1 MPYIERDF
9 PIEPIDE
16 IAWSESNAR
25 LPIYEMHKWFARR
38 VGCTFRALILSTFFD
53 DDPMKYYYRK
63 NNLIN
68 NDGKP
73 PIILDPFMGGGT
85 TIIEGHRLGCKM
97 IGIDINPL
105 AWFITKKEIEQVDR
119 KKVEEE
125 YKRIEKALKDKI
137 LSYYKTKCEKGHDAD
152 IMYVFWIRKIKC
164 ENCKKEVPLLR
175 SSLLSNP
182 KNKDNVYACLKCKS
196 IVKIKTRDSQKCPD
210 CDEDFENPYITD
222 KKYTCPH
229 CKYPGDITTAW
240 LSEDAP
246 PLEDIFAIEYY
257 CDVCGRNY
265 KLPEKNDIVKFEKIK
280 KEYDQKKDELLGS
293 IIPEQKVPWEVMATK
308 RPRSTAYKY
317 FHHFFNERQLLS
329 LSLLFEEILR
339 IKDKNIR
346 EFFLIT
352 FSDCLNAN
360 NMFCIYNSQGEKLEP
375 LFGGHYYSPPK
386 MPVENNVWGTEIGR
400 GSFIKYYKKALE
412 ALYYQENPY
421 LIKFQTKVGRYG
433 KEKRERTTIVPHNDK
448 IDGKMSDGFGDFIT
462 NNNVLLKSRTSEDM
476 NFVPDNSIDAII
488 SDPPYYDNIM
498 YSELSDFFYS
508 WLHLAL
514 KDDYPAIFGKKLGR
528 NEREILVNKK
538 IGKDDNF
545 FIETLGRVF
554 RESYRVL
561 KDDGIMSF
569 VFQHKRTEA
578 WAAVLKALLKSG
590 FYVVAVYPTHGETPS
605 GVRAYGINYNSILVC
620 RKLLERKQ
628 QQIPWMIFESELRSH
643 IDMSID
649 DILDKHPDL
658 EVEDAFII
666 AMGKALQV
674 YSQNYGNITKDGH
687 VFDVSEVSMEIMG
700 DIVFDSLL
708 RHVLERVPDV
718 DRISKIYASVF
729 AKKEKVTNDA
739 INKLTRHGG
748 IETDTFEEE
757 KLVKKNKKKGIMT
770 ITSPKERRDFINKK
784 INKGIPL
791 TYIDAAHLLWIAR
804 ESNGD
809 FEKTLEIILRT
820 GLDKERLEQ
829 YTKFIAERTN
839 NETWK
844 KIEYTFKSAPGKTL
858 EDFGME
864 GE

>member
-25 LPIYEMHKWFARR
+25 KPIYEMHKWFARR
-38 VGCTFRALILSTFFD
+38 VGSTFRALILGTFLD

-63 NNLIN
+63 NELKNGE
-68 NDGKP
+68 GKP
-73 PIILDPFMGGGT
+73 PIVLDPFMGGGT

-97 IGIDINPL
+97 IGVDINPL
-105 AWFITKKEIEQVDR
+105 AWFITKKEIEQVDK

-125 YKRIEKALKDKI
+125 FKSIEMALKDKI
-137 LSYYKTKCEKGHDAD
+137 LSYYKTKCDNGHDAD

-182 KNKDNVYACLKCKS
+182 KGKDNVYACVKCKS
-196 IVKIKTRDSQKCPD
+196 IVKIKPGDSQKCPY
-210 CDEDFENPYITD
+210 CGEDFENPYVTD

-229 CKYPGDITTAW
+229 CGYPGDITTAW
-240 LSEDAP
+240 LSEDTP
-246 PLEDIFAIEYY
+246 PQEEMFAIEYY
-257 CDVCGRNY
+257 CEVCGRNY
-265 KLPEKNDIVKFEKIK
+265 KLPDKKDIERFERIK
-280 KEYDQKKDELLGS
+280 DEYNQKKDELLG
-293 IIPEQKVPWEVMATK
+293 ILIPDQKVPWEVMATK
-308 RPRSTAYKY
+308 RPRSTVYKY
-317 FHHFFNERQLLS
+317 FHQFFNERQLLS
-329 LSLLFEEILR
+329 LSLLFEEILK
-339 IKDKNIR
+339 IKEKSIR
-346 EFFLIT
+346 EFFLIV

-360 NMFCIYNSQGEKLEP
+360 NMFCIYNTQGEKLEP

-386 MPVENNVWGTEIGR
+386 MPVENNVWGTKIGR
-400 GSFIKYYKKALE
+400 GTFIKYYKKGLE
-412 ALYYQENPY
+412 ALDYQKKPF
-421 LIKFQTKVGRYG
+421 LIKFQTKTGKYG
-433 KEKRERTTIVPHNDK
+433 KERRERTTIINNNEMINGVLANDFSELIK
-448 IDGKMSDGFGDFIT
+448 NK
-462 NNNVLLKSRTSEDM
+462 NVLLKSETSEDM
-476 NFVPDNSIDAII
+476 SFIPDNSVDAII

-514 KDDYPAIFGKKLGR
+514 KDDYPDVFGKKLSR
-528 NEREILVNKK
+528 NDREILVNRK

-554 RESYRVL
+554 RECYRVL
-561 KDDGIMSF
+561 KDNGIMAF

-643 IDMSID
+643 VDMSIEE
-649 DILDKHPDL
+649 ILDKHPDL

-674 YSQNYGNITKDGH
+674 YSQNYGNIVKDGEM
-687 VFDVSEVSMEIMG
+687 FDVSEVSMEIMG

-708 RHVLERVPDV
+708 RRVLERVPDV

-729 AKKEKVTNDA
+729 AKKEKITNDT

-748 IETDTFEEE
+748 IETDAFEEK

-770 ITSPKERRDFINKK
+770 ITPPKERKDFIAKK
-784 INKGIPL
+784 IEKGLPI
-791 TYIDAAHLLWIAR
+791 TYIDAAHLLWIER
-804 ESNGD
+804 EKNGN
-809 FEKTLEIILRT
+809 FRNTLEMILRT
-820 GLDKERLEQ
+820 GLEKERLEQ
-829 YTKFIAERTN
+829 YIRFMVERTN
-839 NETWK
+839 DETWK
-844 KIEYTFKSAPGKTL
+844 KIEYTFKSAPDKTL

-864 GE
+864 G